1 MGTKEERLKWVFSK
15 PTYVIYCTPKR
26 YVLTT
31 KQLCL
36 ICFGR
41 VCVHTQVCWTFYN
54 PMDCNL
60 PQSSVHR
67 IFQTRIL
74 EWVVISYSR
83 GIFPTQG
90 WNLCLLCLLQWQA
103 DFVLLTAPPGK
114 PLWEDTT
121 MQYICY
127 VCMNIYIYIY
137 MCVCVCVCVCVFVCT
152 LTTIYFFYLKEG
164 HMFSKTFS
172 SLYV

>member
-15 PTYVIYCTPKR
+15 PTYVIDCTPKR

-90 WNLCLLCLLQWQA
+90 SNQCFLSLLHWQA
-103 DFVLLTAPPGK
+103 VSL
-114 PLWEDTT
+114 PLGHLGSLVIGAYKFSSKCSLRAYHANGEL
-121 MQYICY
+121 
-127 VCMNIYIYIY
+127 
-137 MCVCVCVCVCVFVCT
+137 CVFGFIVLC
-152 LTTIYFFYLKEG
+152 
-164 HMFSKTFS
+164 
-172 SLYV
+172 

>member
-1 MGTKEERLKWVFSK
+1 MIKQIGTKEEGLKWMFSK

-41 VCVHTQVCWTFYN
+41 VCVHTQACQMFYN
-54 PMDCNL
+54 LMECNL

-74 EWVVISYSR
+74 ECVVISYSR

-103 DFVLLTAPPGK
+103 DYFYQQYHLGS
-114 PLWEDTT
+114 PLGRYYNAV
-121 MQYICY
+121 YILCVY
-127 VCMNIYIYIY
+127 EYIYIY
-137 MCVCVCVCVCVFVCT
+137 M
-152 LTTIYFFYLKEG
+152 YFDHRL
-164 HMFSKTFS
+164 
-172 SLYV
+172 LLLP